1 MEMKHYER
9 VRCGGA
15 LGFRD
20 QDILPLQTR
29 AVGQE
34 PEPPPV
40 AEAER
45 VTVAVMA
52 GHEMDRAIGFGP
64 PFRSYLA
71 GAGQKDAPEPA
82 GQPASNAAA
91 WHVRPWRQEQARG
104 RVADPEG
111 RMRGGGP
118 HSLP

>member
-1 MEMKHYER
+1 MEMKPYER
-9 VRCGGA
+9 VSCGGA
-15 LGFRD
+15 PALRA
-20 QDILPLQTR
+20 QDILPVEAR

-34 PEPPPV
+34 PEPPLV

-52 GHEMDRAIGFGP
+52 GHEMDRAIGFCP
-64 PFRSYLA
+64 PFRSSLA
-71 GAGQKDAPEPA
+71 GAGQNEAPEPA

-91 WHVRPWRQEQARG
+91 WHVRPWRKEQARG

-111 RMRGGGP
+111 RMR
-118 HSLP
+118 